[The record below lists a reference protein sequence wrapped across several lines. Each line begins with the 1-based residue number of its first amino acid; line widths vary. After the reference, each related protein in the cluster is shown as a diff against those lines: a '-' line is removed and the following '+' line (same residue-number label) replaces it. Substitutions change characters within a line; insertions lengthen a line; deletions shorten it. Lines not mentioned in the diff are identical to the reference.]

1 MYEALK
7 SYWGLVV
14 LCVYLRSVL
23 SQKLIFKDFH
33 FIFFKKFQ
41 IMQTIP
47 TFQTDQNYLI
57 FNSVLRWSLYT
68 FLAFLAPASRPIKLV
83 RDLFRLSD
91 LALSLNCISLRKLA
105 VWITLTL
112 IKAMYLIVV
121 LQRAV
126 CNDCGHAC
134 VFLVFVRD
142 NYAELSLSLFFY
154 MCSCFS
160 LGNFWL
166 LRIFM

>member
-134 VFLVFVRD
+134 VFVVFFRD
-142 NYAELSLSLFFY
+142 LQLCWAISQS
-154 MCSCFS
+154 
-160 LGNFWL
+160 
-166 LRIFM
+166 IFLHV